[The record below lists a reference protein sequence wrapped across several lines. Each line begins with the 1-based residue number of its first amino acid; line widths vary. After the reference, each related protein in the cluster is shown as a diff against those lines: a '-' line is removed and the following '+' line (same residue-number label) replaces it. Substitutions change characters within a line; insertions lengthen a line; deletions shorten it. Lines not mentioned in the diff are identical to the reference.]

1 MLIYNF
7 RSVDIFAIVF
17 LTLMLQHLR
26 RGYIHYQ
33 NTTILVSPLP
43 LGRSQVSDEIL
54 FLCSRSISSRIKVDC
69 ERNRT
74 VFFDKKK
81 LFPRVVNRFV

>member
-33 NTTILVSPLP
+33 NTTKIQMTCNFGITITARKIAGV
-43 LGRSQVSDEIL
+43 
-54 FLCSRSISSRIKVDC
+54 
-69 ERNRT
+69 
-74 VFFDKKK
+74 
-81 LFPRVVNRFV
+81 